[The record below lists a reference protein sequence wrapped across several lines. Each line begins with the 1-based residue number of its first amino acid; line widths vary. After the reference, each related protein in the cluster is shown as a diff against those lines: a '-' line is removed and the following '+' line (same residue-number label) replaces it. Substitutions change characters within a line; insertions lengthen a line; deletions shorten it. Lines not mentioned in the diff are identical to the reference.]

1 MAEKR
6 VRSPRVSKGLSTKW
20 PSLTVGLLTL
30 MKLGQ
35 RCTLLNSRVSVTLSI
50 AVDAVGWNS
59 AQSLCVDRC
68 IQAVERGTGC
78 LGIFNCASLRK
89 RQGAGSFKRIDQR
102 LT

>member
-20 PSLTVGLLTL
+20 PFLTVGLLTL

-35 RCTLLNSRVSVTLSI
+35 CCTLLNSRVSVALSI

-59 AQSLCVDRC
+59 AQSLCVDRS
-68 IQAVERGTGC
+68 IQAVERGTGGF
-78 LGIFNCASLRK
+78 GIFDRALLR
-89 RQGAGSFKRIDQR
+89 
-102 LT
+102 